1 MLYLFLLPAVL
12 YTVLFDYMPMYGI
25 QIAFK
30 ENEQPYDENKVYFP
44 EKVAAAKELFSKLGH
59 PKDFLPKIT
68 K

>member
-1 MLYLFLLPAVL
+1 MTTEEKRAFEKQMW
-12 YTVLFDYMPMYGI
+12 DKHRI

-30 ENEQPYDENKVYFP
+30 EKPYDENKVYFP

>member
-1 MLYLFLLPAVL
+1 MTTEEKRAFEKQMWDKYR
-12 YTVLFDYMPMYGI
+12 I

>member
-1 MLYLFLLPAVL
+1 MTTEEKRAFEKQMW
-12 YTVLFDYMPMYGI
+12 DKHRI

-30 ENEQPYDENKVYFP
+30 ENEQPYDENKVYFS